1 MARKGL
7 PAKYAKYGFK
17 KGWQLYKAAKRKRR
31 VSGSAARTTA
41 APRTRSVSTSTGARK
56 MPTKKATTGR
66 RVVYRTVS
74 VPAKRRVGRRAP
86 RILSQQT
93 MNTIID
99 GALIGTGAVGSTV
112 VVNKTP
118 FVKDLNQWFKAA
130 IQAGLGMTLMTFFKD
145 KYVKKVS
152 MGMVVG
158 SAISIT
164 LPLLPEG
171 MKVFGRRRFSPAEL
185 KKLQTLGK
193 PQTYGRPQ
201 AIGRPVSITTAETEA
216 PMMGRTNSRTSRYR

>member
-1 MARKGL
+1 M
-7 PAKYAKYGFK
+7 
-17 KGWQLYKAAKRKRR
+17 YKAAKRKRR
-31 VSGSAARTTA
+31 VSGSAARKTA
-41 APRTRSVSTSTGARK
+41 APRKRTVSTSTGASTMPRK
-56 MPTKKATTGR
+56 KVTTGR
-66 RVVYRTVS
+66 RVVYRTVT
-74 VPAKRRVGRRAP
+74 VPAKRRMGRRAP

-185 KKLQTLGK
+185 RKLQTLGK
-193 PQTYGRPQ
+193 PTPIGRPMS
-201 AIGRPVSITTAETEA
+201 IGRPVSLTTAETEA
-216 PMMGRTNSRTSRYR
+216 PMMGRTSSRSSRYR